1 MAGMATPQQLDALE
15 NSKGKDFDRLFL
27 NLMINHH
34 DGAIKMVNELRKQS
48 GSAYDPVLN
57 EFVTDLYND
66 QGVEI
71 ERMNGLLIGLNLVMQ
86 MFRRW
91 VHGFSPRVQVTGVG

>member
-1 MAGMATPQQLDALE
+1 MTD
-15 NSKGKDFDRLFL
+15 FL

-71 ERMNGLLIGLNLVMQ
+71 ERMNG
-86 MFRRW
+86 
-91 VHGFSPRVQVTGVG
+91 S